1 MLQKPVYARPAKAGV
16 GAKPSS
22 RLRRQAVRASRPYA
36 AIALFAGVI
45 LLAGGLTANWPKF
58 DWGLAAVLGGTALLI
73 AGAVASIL
81 ISHPLIEIVAR
92 AARLRRRDGIRKF
105 EEIKDAH
112 WQLSD
117 SAIRYRQFL
126 DAQRDF
132 VVRRSLDG
140 RLRFANRAFFDAF
153 EIRAEDII
161 GSIYRPPVVRT
172 EPLAGSSSSGR
183 RTLELLRT
191 RHGRRWIAWETSEVR
206 GETGEIEI
214 QSVGHDVT
222 VAREI
227 EENLKDARDRAEAA
241 SREKSRFLAA
251 MSHEIRT
258 PMNGIL
264 GMLSLMRDTR
274 LDAEQQTHAR
284 IAEESARAL
293 LILLDDILD
302 FSKIEAGK
310 LDLAKEDFSLQNC
323 IAQAMQLMTPDAAAK
338 QLAFTCK
345 MSGDVPE
352 WVRGDEMR
360 VRQIVLNLLSNA
372 VKFTDAGGVAVRTE
386 LAPDKAAGS
395 QGAVRIAI
403 EVADSGIG
411 FTSDSAGRLFDEFEQ
426 GETTTSHPGGAGL
439 GLAISKRL
447 AQAMSGEIVASGDP
461 EKGAVFTAVLELQRG
476 AIPVNT
482 AAGAYS
488 DTRERSGNADCC
500 EHRHPFSVLVAEDN
514 QINALLACK
523 VIERAGGKP
532 TVVEDGRSAIRVV
545 WETLEHKRPAFDLI
559 LMDLLM
565 PDIDGLTATKSIKA
579 LYLERKAIGPSCPPI
594 IALTA
599 NAFPE
604 DRERCRI
611 AGMDDYLAKPFDAR
625 DLHDLL
631 LRWTAP
637 SRGTATP
644 AA

>member
-1 MLQKPVYARPAKAGV
+1 M

-22 RLRRQAVRASRPYA
+22 RLRRQAVKASRPYA
-36 AIALFAGVI
+36 VIALFAGVI
-45 LLAGGLTANWPKF
+45 LLAGGLTASWHKF
-58 DWGLAAVLGGTALLI
+58 DLGLAAALGGTALLV
-73 AGAVASIL
+73 AVTVASIL
-81 ISHPLIEIVAR
+81 MSHPLIEIVAR
-92 AARLRRRDGIRKF
+92 GARLRRRDGIRKF

-132 VVRRSLDG
+132 VVRCSLDG

-153 EIRAEDII
+153 DIRAEDIT

-191 RHGRRWIAWETSEVR
+191 RHGKRWIAWETSEVR

-310 LDLAKEDFSLQNC
+310 LDLTNEDFSLQNC

-338 QLAFTCK
+338 QLAFTCT

-372 VKFTDAGGVAVRTE
+372 VKFTDTGGVAVRTE
-386 LAPDKAAGS
+386 LAADKAAGS

-411 FTSDSAGRLFDEFEQ
+411 FSSDSADQLFNEFEQ
-426 GETTTSHPGGAGL
+426 GESATSHPGGAGL

-447 AQAMSGEIVASGDP
+447 AQAMFGEIVASGDP

-476 AIPVNT
+476 TIPGI
-482 AAGAYS
+482 AAVGSFSVAG
-488 DTRERSGNADCC
+488 ERSGDAGRC
-500 EHRHPFSVLVAEDN
+500 EHRNAFSVLVAEDN

-545 WETLEHKRPAFDLI
+545 WETLEKKRPAFDLI

-579 LYLERKAIGPSCPPI
+579 LYSERKAIGPSCPPI

-604 DRERCRI
+604 DRERCRM

-637 SRGTATP
+637 SRDAATP

>member
-1 MLQKPVYARPAKAGV
+1 M
-16 GAKPSS
+16 GAMPSS
-22 RLRRQAVRASRPYA
+22 RQRRQAVRASRMYA
-36 AIALFAGVI
+36 AIAFFAGLF
-45 LLAGGLTANWPKF
+45 LLAGALAASWPKL
-58 DWGLAAVLGGTALLI
+58 DLSLAAALVGTALLT
-73 AGAVASIL
+73 AGALSSIL
-81 ISHPLIEIVAR
+81 ISHTRAEVIAR
-92 AARLRRRDGIRKF
+92 GVRLRRRDGMRKL
-105 EEIKDAH
+105 EEMKDAH

-117 SAIRYRQFL
+117 SAVRYRQFL

-140 RLRFANRAFFDAF
+140 RLRFANLAFFNAF
-153 EIRAEDII
+153 DMRREEII
-161 GSIYRPPVVRT
+161 GSIYRPPVIRT
-172 EPLAGSSSSGR
+172 VPLGGSSPSGR

-191 RHGRRWIAWETSEVR
+191 RHGKRWIAWETSEVR

-227 EENLKDARDRAEAA
+227 EENLKKARDRAEAA
-241 SREKSRFLAA
+241 NKEKSRFLAA

-264 GMLSLMRDTR
+264 GMLSLMRDTH
-274 LDAEQQTHAR
+274 LDAEQHTHAR

-338 QLAFTCK
+338 ELAFT
-345 MSGDVPE
+345 STISDAVPE

-372 VKFTDAGGVAVRTE
+372 VKFTNTGGVAVRTE
-386 LAPDKAAGS
+386 LASDKAAAS
-395 QGAVRIAI
+395 RGAVRIAI
-403 EVADSGIG
+403 EVADSGVG
-411 FTSDSAGRLFDEFEQ
+411 FSPDSAGRLFDEFEQ
-426 GETTTSHPGGAGL
+426 GETATSHPGGAGL

-461 EKGAVFTAVLELQRG
+461 ERGAVFTALLELQR
-476 AIPVNT
+476 AEV
-482 AAGAYS
+482 
-488 DTRERSGNADCC
+488 SGNVAVKGSSHAVARSALTSCSVLQ
-500 EHRHPFSVLVAEDN
+500 HPFSVLVAEDN

-523 VIERAGGKP
+523 VIERAGGKA
-532 TVVEDGRSAIRVV
+532 TVVEDGRSAIRAV

-565 PDIDGLTATKSIKA
+565 PDIDGLMATKSIKA
-579 LYLERKAIGPSCPPI
+579 LYSERKATGPSCPPI

-599 NAFPE
+599 YAFPE
-604 DRERCRI
+604 DRERCRA

-637 SRGTATP
+637 SPDAAAP